1 MIKIILPD
9 DSVREYESGVLLGE
23 VAKDISEGLA
33 RVVLG
38 AVVNDNI
45 MGLQEPIREDSHVR
59 FVKFEDE
66 EGKQIFWHTSAHI
79 MALAVQRLYKD
90 VKFGIGPAIANGFY
104 YDFDLEHRLSLIHI

>member
-23 VAKDISEGLA
+23 IAKDISEGLA

-45 MGLQEPIREDSHVR
+45 MGLQEPIRR
-59 FVKFEDE
+59 
-66 EGKQIFWHTSAHI
+66 
-79 MALAVQRLYKD
+79 
-90 VKFGIGPAIANGFY
+90 
-104 YDFDLEHRLSLIHI
+104 